1 MPAIHRVTPPM
12 AIEGGR
18 LRIEGERLLVG
29 RELPVVSIAGRPA
42 RLERASLRALVV
54 TVPPGTA
61 SGVQPVTLDGHA
73 DEAELVEIGS
83 PFVSGIHQVDNPVFD
98 QQGSLYATYSG
109 SRGQSAPVS
118 IFRVRRDGSRQ
129 PFVIGVTNPTSLAV
143 DGAGRL
149 HVTSRFD
156 GTVYRIDEEGGFTV
170 VASELGVACGLAF
183 DAADVMYV
191 GDRTG
196 TIFRIEEG
204 TRPQIFATL
213 PPSIAAFHL
222 AVAPD
227 GTLAATGPTLGSRD
241 PVYRIDRDGQVDV
254 LYDGFGRPQGLAFDG
269 SGVLHVAEALAGRSG
284 IYRLH
289 GVNGAGLAA
298 ELLLSG
304 PNLIGLAFDPQGGL
318 AVTTNDTVYRLT
330 DGAQA

>member
-1 MPAIHRVTPPM
+1 MIRRVTPSM

-18 LRIEGERLLVG
+18 LRIEGERLLAG
-29 RELPVVSIAGRPA
+29 GGLPAVSIAGRLA
-42 RLERASLRALVV
+42 RLERASPTTLIV

-61 SGVQPVTLDGHA
+61 SGVQPITHDGYA
-73 DEAELVEIGS
+73 NQAELVEIGA

-98 QQGSLYATYSG
+98 RRGWLYVTYSG

-118 IFRVRRDGSRQ
+118 IFRVMRDGSRQ
-129 PFVIGVTNPTSLAV
+129 PFVIGITNPTSLAV

-156 GTVYRIDEEGGFTV
+156 GTVYRINEEGGFTV
-170 VASELGVACGLAF
+170 AASELGIACGLAF
-183 DAADVMYV
+183 DERNVMYV

-204 TRPQIFATL
+204 GRARIFATL

-227 GTLAATGPTLGSRD
+227 GTLAATGPTPGSRD
-241 PVYRIDRDGQVDV
+241 PVYRIDRDGHVDV
-254 LYDGFGRPQGLAFDG
+254 LYDGFGRPQGLAFDS
-269 SGVLHVAEALAGRSG
+269 SGVLYVTEALAGRSG

-289 GVNGAGLAA
+289 GINGAGVAA

-304 PNLIGLAFDPQGGL
+304 PNLIGMAFDPQGGL
-318 AVTTNDTVYRLT
+318 AVSTNDTVYRLT
-330 DGAQA
+330 GGAQA